1 MKSKSIIRA
10 TVALLPMI
18 VAAQVVVAQQTLPA
32 ASVLVAKYVAVTG
45 GQAMMNAKSIVTKGG
60 MSMPSAG
67 INGTVEMTQA
77 GTNQMQMVTN
87 IPGMGEVQAG
97 YDGMIAWA
105 ADPMQGPRLLS
116 GQEMAQVRDEA
127 DRRAMVRDAQLF
139 TSMATIADTTMNGER
154 CYEVKLEWKSGRET
168 FDCYSAATGYL
179 VASRSVQ
186 TTSMGAVPVVSLF
199 NDYKKFGDVTVATKT
214 TMEMMGQQQILT
226 ISSVE
231 LGNGATITP
240 PPAVQ
245 ALAKPK
251 QQ

>member
-1 MKSKSIIRA
+1 MKLKSIFQT
-10 TVALLPMI
+10 TVALLPMLA
-18 VAAQVVVAQQTLPA
+18 VTQMASAQQTLPA
-32 ASVLVAKYVAVTG
+32 APTLIAKYVAVTG

-87 IPGMGEVQAG
+87 IPGMGEVTAG
-97 YDGMIAWA
+97 FDGTIAWA
-105 ADPMQGPRLLS
+105 ADPMQGPRILS

-139 TSMATIADTTMNGER
+139 TSMETVADTTMNGER

-168 FDCYSAATGYL
+168 FDCYSVATGYL
-179 VASRSVQ
+179 VASRTVQ

-199 NDYKKFGDVTVATKT
+199 NDYRKFGDVTVATKT

-231 LGNGATITP
+231 LGNGAVITP

-251 QQ
+251 Q

>member
-1 MKSKSIIRA
+1 MKLKSTIRA
-10 TVALLPMI
+10 AVALVPMI
-18 VAAQVVVAQQTLPA
+18 AMAQVATAQQTLPA
-32 ASVLVAKYVAVTG
+32 AADLIAKYVAVTG
-45 GQAMMNAKSIVTKGG
+45 GQAMMNAKSVVTKGG
-60 MSMPSAG
+60 MSMPAAG

-77 GTNQMQMVTN
+77 GANQMQMVTN

-97 YDGMIAWA
+97 YDGTIAWA

-116 GQEMAQVRDEA
+116 GAEMAQVRDEA
-127 DRRAMVRDAQLF
+127 DRRALVRDAQLF
-139 TSMATIADTTMNGER
+139 TSMSTVADTTMNGER

-186 TTSMGAVPVVSLF
+186 TTSMGAVPVISLF

-231 LGNGATITP
+231 LGNGAVITP
-240 PPAVQ
+240 PPAIQ

-251 QQ
+251 Q

>member
-1 MKSKSIIRA
+1 MKLKSIIRA
-10 TVALLPMI
+10 GVAVVPMI
-18 VAAQVVVAQQTLPA
+18 AMVQAASAQQTLPA
-32 ASVLVAKYVAVTG
+32 ASTLIAKYVAVTG
-45 GQAMMNAKSIVTKGG
+45 GQAMMNAKSVVTKGG
-60 MSMPSAG
+60 MSMPAAG

-77 GTNQMQMVTN
+77 GANQMQMVTN
-87 IPGMGEVQAG
+87 IPGMGEVTAG
-97 YDGMIAWA
+97 YDGTIAWA
-105 ADPMQGPRLLS
+105 ADPMQGPRLLT
-116 GQEMAQVRDEA
+116 GKEMDQVRDEA
-127 DRRAMVRDAQLF
+127 DRRALVRDAQLF
-139 TSMATIADTTMNGER
+139 TSMSTVADTTMNGER

-251 QQ
+251 Q